1 MKRLVESYARLHDL
15 TLEEALKKAILKKL
29 KMSLIWLLVKRCMM
43 SILKMARRVI
53 LFLNFGMNLIYE
65 LQNRDDSTF

>member
-15 TLEEALKKAILKKL
+15 TLEEALKKYFEKL